1 MTRIDKIILIN
12 YRRLVEGCGRQYFEL
27 DIPKMNTII
36 IMGENGIGKSSLL
49 SQLNLLPPI
58 SSDGYEFIKGE
69 IGEKTVYFTSDDVKY
84 KVTYIC
90 KPKKDT
96 FTCSGDLSKIVDGKQ
111 VQIVQSSSIT
121 EIVSAIKNICG
132 MDTKLLKISSLS
144 VDDRGLVSMKTSERR
159 EFLNSLSPI
168 GDTKELI
175 KTITEKYIFY
185 KKSRESNSLKLDN
198 MPSSSTLYGDK
209 KNYEMM
215 LDVLE
220 AKSKEFMKPDIMED
234 SKYEAYKKEI
244 LDYNNIIIDLTEA
257 KSILGDSTNTIKNA
271 SERYITSIAKLE
283 SKRDD
288 LVRRISDNSSEIAK
302 YKMRSTIDY
311 DDLLEQCEN
320 HEFNRIAKGNRYLKS
335 ESELVLANTLIDLIH
350 DTMNEINSISFFNR
364 SELMNEDP
372 TMDIL
377 ELEKELSNKQ
387 IRLNILE
394 RTKTDNYVPDDI
406 TCEPS
411 KNCIDTSCPLRQEF
425 DKMIGRLEVYNKA
438 VDDIKKVNIEIED
451 IESRLTRLYG
461 LRDAKTLISRMITK
475 LSSSYNILSV
485 VSPLLKSENDIL
497 RNIKDGCAFN
507 FIDLMK
513 EINYNTKLYLSYMEK
528 KKLLEDS
535 SDSSKIIKELSSSIE
550 IMNKELINTNELLD
564 KEREESKSII
574 KYSGAFS
581 HLFKYEIEEKITE
594 YITKKIQV
602 EEIIASEDEKRM
614 KLSTLKE
621 SLDKIE
627 EEIKTIKAQLDK
639 TNFDIKFREVLLED
653 LDKAIKGEADT
664 LKIRETLTKHLPI
677 RIMRRILLNLKE
689 ISNSLL
695 EVTDMAYRI
704 HDFEITATSFTIAVQ
719 KGSVVNSDVSKMS
732 DGERAIMSLAT
743 MLALNIILLPNYA
756 TITLDEIDA
765 TLSIENKKKFIAIL
779 SQFSRLKDTQIF
791 TISHNEYHGIDSNN
805 IGYLEI
811 NRTGKLEVLPF
822 LK

>member
-27 DIPKMNTII
+27 DIPKMKTII
-36 IMGENGIGKSSLL
+36 IMGENGVGKSSLM

-58 SSDGYEFIKGE
+58 SSDGYEFVKGE
-69 IGEKTVYFTSDDVKY
+69 IGEKTVYFTSNNIKY

-121 EIVSAIKNICG
+121 EIVSAIKELCG

-215 LDVLE
+215 LSVLE
-220 AKSKEFMKPDIMED
+220 AKSKEFMKPDIMEE
-234 SKYEAYKKEI
+234 SKYESYKKE
-244 LDYNNIIIDLTEA
+244 LLECDNIISDLTEA
-257 KSILGDSTNTIKNA
+257 KSILGDSTNTIKSS
-271 SERYITSIAKLE
+271 SERYISSIAKLE
-283 SKRDD
+283 SKRDE
-288 LVRRISDNSSEIAK
+288 LVRRISDNSSEITK
-302 YKMRSTIDY
+302 YKMRSSIDY
-311 DDLLEQCEN
+311 DDLLAQCEN
-320 HEFNRIAKGNRYLKS
+320 HEFHRIKSGKYLKS

-364 SELMNEDP
+364 SELMNGDP

-394 RTKTDNYVPDDI
+394 RTKIDNYVPDDI

-438 VDDIKKVNIEIED
+438 VEDIKKVNIEIED
-451 IESRLTRLYG
+451 IDNRLTRLYG
-461 LRDAKTLISRMITK
+461 LRDAKLLIARMISR
-475 LSSSYNILSV
+475 LSSSYNVLSII
-485 VSPLLKSENDIL
+485 SPLLKSENDIL
-497 RNIKDGCAFN
+497 RNIGDGCAFN

-528 KKLLEDS
+528 QKLLENS
-535 SDSSKIIKELSSSIE
+535 SDSSKIIKELSVSIE
-550 IMNKELINTNELLD
+550 TMNKELINVNNLLE
-564 KEREESKSII
+564 KEKEESKSII
-574 KYSGAFS
+574 RYNGAFS
-581 HLFKYEIEEKITE
+581 HLFKYEIEEKISE
-594 YITKKIQV
+594 YITKKINV
-602 EEIIASEDEKRM
+602 EEIISSEDEKRL

-621 SLDKIE
+621 SLDKLE
-627 EEIKTIKAQLDK
+627 EEINTVKSQLDK

-779 SQFSRLKDTQIF
+779 SQFSKMKDTQIF
-791 TISHNEYHGIDSNN
+791 TISHNEYHGIDSDN

-811 NRTGKLEVLPF
+811 NRTGNLEVLPF